1 MKTIKKEILAL
12 MVICLVLTFSAASVR
27 AEVVSTSQA
36 RVDWASLAIT
46 GDITWSDK
54 GSQSYAYASDATGWD
69 EDIQTESG
77 WVNTSAYASVY
88 HAYGDADT
96 NDNYLYEK
104 VYALANDAT
113 TMWAYAEA
121 EAWRWGH
128 FTANSDGWVTFSSDD
143 SNCYELSLSQDLE
156 AGYVNEW
163 AYGYAEAGLRLLN
176 DNTSDCNEDLPAIEN
191 KVWDGDFITTSTTLY
206 ATGTLTVAVWFNAGN
221 TGEFD
226 AWVYNEANV
235 EIPEPATIGLLGL
248 GTLSL
253 IRRKK

>member
-12 MVICLVLTFSAASVR
+12 MVICLVLTFSAASAC
-27 AEVVSTSQA
+27 AEAVSTSKAQI
-36 RVDWASLAIT
+36 DWTSLTIT

-54 GSQSYAYASDATGWD
+54 GSQSYAYVEDATGWD

-77 WVNTSAYASVY
+77 WVGTSAFASIAGSGY

-96 NDNYLYEK
+96 NNNSLYEE
-104 VYALANDAT
+104 VYAIANDAT
-113 TMWAYAEA
+113 TTWAYAEA
-121 EAWRWGH
+121 EARRWGY
-128 FTANSDGWVTFSSDD
+128 FTANSNGWVTFSSAD

-156 AGYVNEW
+156 TGYVNEW

-176 DNTSDCNEDLPAIEN
+176 DDTSDRDEDMPAIEI
-191 KVWDGDFITTSTTLY
+191 KAWYPHFITVD
-206 ATGTLTVAVWFNAGN
+206 ATGKLTVAVWFDAGN
-221 TGEFD
+221 KGEFD